1 MTTTYSTRHG
11 EALECKRTG
20 VMGTI
25 KVSGLVGNKVQLLT
39 THLNSNQSDEILYHG
54 ISGVCIKGARTKL
67 IDWVV

>member
-1 MTTTYSTRHG
+1 
-11 EALECKRTG
+11 
-20 VMGTI
+20 MGTI